1 MAKNIKISYYKPS
14 DELNIILDEPKDSV
28 LSEISDEIYL
38 RLDPKTN
45 EVLGLTILNFEER
58 LKDKTQTIPISGHFI
73 LPRETR
79 ELIGVA

>member
-1 MAKNIKISYYKPS
+1 MAENIKISYYKPS

-38 RLDPKTN
+38 RLNPKTN

-58 LKDKTQTIPISGHFI
+58 LKTKSQTIPISGHFT
-73 LPRETR
+73 LPKRTK
-79 ELIGVA
+79 ELVGV